1 MSLFCGSALL
11 LPIYGSFYIVDEYI
25 TSQLQAAVEA
35 CEYPVTTTTASQAG
49 PGVLREPGFR
59 KTLKKNNNA
68 VCAKICQEKG
78 FAIAATQGTSCY
90 CENTLPL
97 PRLYEAGDK
106 QAAGNGEPCSTV
118 CPGVYIIAA
127 SAEGTNAVV
136 ASEL

>member
-1 MSLFCGSALL
+1 ML
-11 LPIYGSFYIVDEYI
+11 YVQ
-25 TSQLQAAVEA
+25 T
-35 CEYPVTTTTASQAG
+35 
-49 PGVLREPGFR
+49 
-59 KTLKKNNNA
+59 
-68 VCAKICQEKG
+68 ICQEKG

-127 SAEGTNAVV
+127 SAEGTNTVHAWWE
-136 ASEL
+136 ASFDCILRW